1 MYQNEKRC
9 GQLIQKVQYVL
20 TRSSRRKEERKL
32 MGENNKRN
40 SRQNFPMVE
49 MSLQIAKA
57 L

>member
-9 GQLIQKVQYVL
+9 GQLIQKVQHVL

-32 MGENNKRN
+32 MGENNERN
-40 SRQNFPMVE
+40 SRQHFPMVE